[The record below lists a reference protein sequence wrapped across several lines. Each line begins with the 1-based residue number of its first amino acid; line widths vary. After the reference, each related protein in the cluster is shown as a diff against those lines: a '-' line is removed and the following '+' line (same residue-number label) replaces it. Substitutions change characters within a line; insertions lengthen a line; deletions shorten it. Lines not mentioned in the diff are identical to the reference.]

1 MTDFAGDTVVV
12 TLEFESSSSTTLR
25 AKVRVQEETIYKAEC
40 GRTTTTTNTK
50 AKASCTPIQPRNS
63 FDQLRT
69 LKFELSKDLYSP
81 DTTIDKKVISMLW
94 NVTVRHQIKVTNQ
107 SLRRKRTNM
116 DLEQ

>member
-1 MTDFAGDTVVV
+1 MTDFAGETVVV
-12 TLEFESSSSTTLR
+12 TLEFENSSSTTLR

-69 LKFELSKDLYSP
+69 LKFELTKDLYNP

-94 NVTVRHQIKVTNQ
+94 NISVRHHVKVR
-107 SLRRKRTNM
+107 SMRRERTDM
-116 DLEQ
+116 DPKQ